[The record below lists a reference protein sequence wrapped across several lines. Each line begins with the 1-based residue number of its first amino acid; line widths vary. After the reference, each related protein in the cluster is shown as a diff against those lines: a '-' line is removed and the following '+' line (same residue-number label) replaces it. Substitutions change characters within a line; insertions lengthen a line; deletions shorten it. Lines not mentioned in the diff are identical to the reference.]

1 MSDEIVAL
9 LKVHAFFRGLG
20 DEAVRDVLA
29 VGRAAEYATGG
40 SVHEPGEPVA
50 SVRFVLRGRL
60 KAVRVDA
67 HGRETL
73 FRTFDRGEQLGLMI
87 GVLNEQV
94 PLRVYALEPT
104 TVLEVAHEDAM
115 DLTARHADLRRLWL
129 RTYAGALRKHFFG
142 VAGARGP
149 TMLAL
154 VHETPATRPLAR
166 KLVERLSGLGEAL
179 GVFSDAPGWQPA
191 AGVGVCS
198 LTADGGAAD
207 ADAVRRQVA
216 EWHGATRIVYD
227 VGADLARERMDQL
240 LRLADR
246 IVYLVPAAAGAVA
259 VDRLRALDVAAR
271 GLREKVCVAWLLEPG
286 RTVAPPAPGLSEL
299 AGWDVKVAEA
309 APAYPSGRVL
319 GSGFERLVHELRG
332 VRIGVALGGGA
343 ARGMSHLGVLK
354 ALEDSGIVV
363 DAIAGTSAGALTGA
377 VYASG
382 LDSAYSTDRFAA
394 DLSPSWVFRRFPK
407 GSYWHLLYQYRRGH
421 FDPMLRKYL
430 RDWTLEQLAVPCLP
444 VTVDLVS
451 GRSVVRDRGDA
462 VHAVLESI
470 NLPVLSAPIV
480 RNGEALIDGGL
491 VNNVPADVLVAR
503 GCNFVIAV
511 SVTAKMERRFCDITP
526 GGPVQR
532 RGPSTL
538 QTILRSLLVQNH
550 SLNGI
555 GVQPADV
562 VIEPDVTGFDLSEFM
577 RAKELAAVGERAALE
592 QIPRVKQLL
601 ARLDPHLFP
610 LAPPGGV

>member
-1 MSDEIVAL
+1 MSDEILAL
-9 LKVHAFFRGLG
+9 LKVHEFFRGLG

-60 KAVRVDA
+60 KAVRVDGR
-67 HGRETL
+67 GRETL

-87 GVLNEQV
+87 GVLNEQL

-142 VAGARGP
+142 VAAARGP

-154 VHETPATRPLAR
+154 VHETSATRPLAR
-166 KLVERLSGLGEAL
+166 QLVERLSGLGETL
-179 GVFSDAPGWQPA
+179 GVFSDAPGWKPA
-191 AGVGVCS
+191 AGVRVRS
-198 LTADGGAAD
+198 LTADGGAVD
-207 ADAVRRQVA
+207 SDAVREQVA
-216 EWHGATRIVYD
+216 EWHAATRIVYD
-227 VGADLARERMDQL
+227 VGADLAGERMDRL

-246 IVYLVPAAAGAVA
+246 IVYLVPAAGAAA

-299 AGWDVKVAEA
+299 AAWDVKVGAA
-309 APAYPSGRVL
+309 APAYPAGRVL
-319 GSGFERLVHELRG
+319 AGGLERLVHELRG

-382 LDSAYSTDRFAA
+382 LDSAYSADRFTA
-394 DLSPSWVFRRFPK
+394 DLRPSWPFRRFPK

-430 RDWTLEQLAVPCLP
+430 KDWTLEQLAVPCLP

-511 SVTAKMERRFCDITP
+511 SVTAKMERRFCDIIP
-526 GGPVQR
+526 GGPQAR
-532 RGPSTL
+532 RRPSTL

-562 VIEPDVTGFDLSEFM
+562 VIEPDVTGFDLSEFV
-577 RAKELAAVGERAALE
+577 RAKELAAVGERAAWE
-592 QIPRVKQLL
+592 KIPRVKQLL

-610 LAPPGGV
+610 LAPPPGGV